1 MTFLLWNIL
10 LAILWLLATG
20 QFTPT
25 NMVAGYVLG
34 FLVLWFARR
43 ALGPARYF
51 ARMWRSLQLLVYF
64 LKELVI
70 ANFRVAYDVIS
81 PTYRMRPAIVAIPLE
96 AATDAEIT
104 MLACMI
110 TLTPG
115 TLSLDVSPDRKVLY
129 IHAMFGEDP
138 EQVQRAIKEGFERRI
153 LEILR

>member
-51 ARMWRSLQLLVYF
+51 ARMWRSLLLLVYF